1 MSLQEEPLFSTEE
14 WQACLKVLQILSR
27 NPHLA
32 DDSPQLQGLV
42 AKLNQKARKSK
53 RKQTLQQQQES
64 DRAIKENTFLCRQ
77 ESDTPLLPALPELP
91 AVQPEGNQYLH
102 RATRCYVCKGRYVEV
117 HAFYHLLCP
126 ACARLNFDCRFQR
139 TELRGRIALLTGGR
153 IKIGFET
160 ALKLLRDG
168 ARVIVTTRFP
178 QDAISRYAKETDF
191 ERWKDRLQIYS
202 LDLRDVRAVEDFIG
216 YLKGTLSHLD
226 IIINNAAQT
235 IRRPRAFYESLLLA
249 EGATPANQALLA
261 TPSHIKSFDG
271 LSEALPSYFPTH
283 LLDRHGQQVDL
294 RPHNSW
300 RLRLEEV
307 ETAEWLEVHLVNA
320 MAPFLLNSKLQ
331 PLLLKSPFERRFIVN
346 VSAMEGQF
354 NRASKTAFHPHTNMA
369 KAALN
374 MMTRTSAAA
383 YARDRIYMNSV
394 DTGWITDEDP
404 HPRKARKRSAGF
416 VPPLDELDGAARIYD
431 PIVRGINQPQ
441 EPLSGY
447 FLKDYQ
453 PHPW

>member
-1 MSLQEEPLFSTEE
+1 MSLQEEPLFSPEE

-27 NPHLA
+27 NPQLA

-53 RKQTLQQQQES
+53 RKQTLQQQES
-64 DRAIKENTFLCRQ
+64 DRAIKENTFRCRQ
-77 ESDTPLLPALPELP
+77 ESDTPLTPALE
-91 AVQPEGNQYLH
+91 EGTRYLH
-102 RATRCYVCKGRYVEV
+102 RSARCYVCKGRYFEV

-126 ACARLNFDCRFQR
+126 ACARLNVDCRFQR
-139 TELRGRIALLTGGR
+139 TDLRGRIALLTGGR

-168 ARVIVTTRFP
+168 AQVIVTTRFP
-178 QDAISRYAKETDF
+178 QDAVSRYAKEPDF

-202 LDLRDVRAVEDFIG
+202 LDLRDVRAVEEFIG
-216 YLKGTLSHLD
+216 HLKGTLSHLD

-249 EGATPANQALLA
+249 EEGGAANQLVLA
-261 TPSHIKSFDG
+261 TPPPITSSEG
-271 LSEALPSYFPTH
+271 LSDTLPSYFPPNV
-283 LLDRHGQQVDL
+283 LDRHGQQVDL

-307 ETAEWLEVHLVNA
+307 DTAEWLEVHLVNA

-331 PLLLKSPFERRFIVN
+331 PLLLQSPFERRFIVN

-354 NRASKTAFHPHTNMA
+354 NRAFKTEFHPHTNMA

-383 YARDRIYMNSV
+383 YARDGIYMNSV

-416 VPPLDELDGAARIYD
+416 VPPLDEVDGAARIYD
-431 PIVRGINQPQ
+431 PIVRGITQPQ
-441 EPLSGY
+441 EPLSGC